1 MKSIEFEQLDLEREF
16 EEIPGKSREITHKIL
31 TDTLDHEA
39 KTGMR
44 KPGCENGSFVLT
56 PASNRLDNTTSRGGK
71 NSPS

>member
-1 MKSIEFEQLDLEREF
+1 MKSIEFEQLNLERGF
-16 EEIPGKSREITHKIL
+16 EEIPGKLKITHKIL